1 MLSLRY
7 DCAPKRRRSL
17 LYRSSENCEGRLLLI
32 ASRGF
37 YNRTVKATVFFTSIE
52 RAGLASLFHRISAV
66 LSIHS
71 FLAPDTRPETS
82 FTSSASIKWINCSWS
97 CDECWHAVDERSTD
111 GIYPRRILHKIA
123 FYILFFLYSFLFKI
137 YTFKYS
143 LII

>member
-97 CDECWHAVDERSTD
+97 CDECWHAQSTNVRQMEFIH
-111 GIYPRRILHKIA
+111 GASSTKL
-123 FYILFFLYSFLFKI
+123 LFIFFSF
-137 YTFKYS
+137 
-143 LII
+143 